1 MTTGKSSTFEYKQLN
16 QFLGLWNTEGKI
28 LSTATTP
35 EVKIQG
41 TDTYE
46 WLPGEYFLLHKVNVF
61 VGDDKNET
69 FEVIGFN
76 KEIGK
81 YTMQHYDNKGNSGLM
96 IASHENGVWTFLGES
111 LKFTG
116 GFKNHGQEFSGI
128 WEKTSDDH
136 RWIHF
141 MDIKL
146 TKPAIKP

>member
-1 MTTGKSSTFEYKQLN
+1 MTTESSSTTEHSQLN
-16 QFLGLWNTEGKI
+16 QFIGHWDTEGKI
-28 LSTATTP
+28 LSTETTP
-35 EVKIQG
+35 EVKIFG

-61 VGDDKNET
+61 MGDEKNET
-69 FEVIGFN
+69 YEVIGFN
-76 KEIGK
+76 KLIGK

-96 IASHENGVWTFLGES
+96 IATCENGIWTFLGEA

-116 GFKNHGQEFSGI
+116 GFKNHGKEFSGK
-128 WEKTSDDH
+128 WEKSSDEN

-146 TKPAIKP
+146 TKKP